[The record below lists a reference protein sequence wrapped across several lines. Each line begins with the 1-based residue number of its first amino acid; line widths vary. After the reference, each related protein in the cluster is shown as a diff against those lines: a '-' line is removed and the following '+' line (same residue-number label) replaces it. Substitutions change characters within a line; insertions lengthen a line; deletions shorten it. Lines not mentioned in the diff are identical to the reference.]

1 MPEIREG
8 QRDTLQIHTAAA
20 VGEARPFFA
29 PGNGS
34 GAILKR
40 QIIDFCRSDG
50 RKQDEKKRESKR
62 DIG

>member
-1 MPEIREG
+1 MPQIREG

-20 VGEARPFFA
+20 AAFFA
-29 PGNGS
+29 PGNCV